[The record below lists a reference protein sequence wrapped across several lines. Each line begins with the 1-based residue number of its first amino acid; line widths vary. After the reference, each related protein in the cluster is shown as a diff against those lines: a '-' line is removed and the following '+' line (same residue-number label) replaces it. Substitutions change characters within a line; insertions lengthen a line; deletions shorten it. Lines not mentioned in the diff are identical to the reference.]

1 MMTLTYI
8 RWKDACSEEASEP
21 ASEAK
26 AGLVELREVG
36 FLLHET
42 DEAVLIGMELDGD
55 GVPGGDQAPGRWRL
69 HIPKSNIIERR
80 DWPLSR
86 AFPPSRKVA

>member
-1 MMTLTYI
+1 MTVTYI
-8 RWKDACSEEASEP
+8 RWKDACSEEATEA

-42 DEAVLIGMELDGD
+42 DEAVLIGMELDG
-55 GVPGGDQAPGRWRL
+55 GGGDQMPGRWRL
-69 HIPKSNIIERR
+69 HIPKVNITERR

-86 AFPPSRKVA
+86 AFPRSRRTA